1 LIIEKYKLLNRK
13 RLCPFDDVD
22 VMIKMMLV
30 TVFGVMG
37 IILASLCMDRLL
49 KLVLIGRYL

>member
-49 KLVLIGRYL
+49 KLVLIGRYF